1 MDIITYAKSKTYTN
15 ETAEEFG
22 GLKGANCTIK
32 SIAPISGGNRV
43 TFEWKNTEG
52 ATQEGTLDV
61 MDGVDGNDGLG
72 IKSVTINASN
82 HLIITY
88 DDDTTEDAGEVQT
101 VQGEDGKSA
110 YEIAVEHGYS
120 GTEEEWL
127 ASLKGEDGEE
137 GFSPTITV
145 KESTSE
151 KYVLTITNKDGS
163 YDTPNLKSG
172 GSGSATNLSD
182 LEDVQLTSLTT
193 GQILKWNGSKWV
205 NEDGVEIDSLGDI
218 NDVALGTLTDGQVLS
233 WNATL
238 GKWENKDAVNPTQFA
253 TMPTAA
259 DYPEAIVQYIGAD
272 TATYKR
278 GMFYRSNPSVVSG
291 SVVYTWEQTDVQ
303 PSNSDYEQL
312 TNHPEIENVELV
324 GNKTLDDLGINGK
337 FQYSTLPTA
346 TVSNAGKI
354 VQYIGTTTA
363 DYKKGFWYQSAYDSE
378 TSEYVWK
385 NIDVS
390 SNTQLATRI
399 AQLETN
405 QGDMSQLE
413 VAGVSDIVAALN
425 ALNGKGL
432 STITYNEPNLILTYA
447 DGTTKTFNVRDSI
460 LNETQIGELAN
471 VTDTTVANGNVLQYD
486 SAILGYK
493 PYDILTALTNL
504 LTESKDYTDQEIA
517 SSLTAS
523 AYVCDAKPQYDSV
536 NDLVIYFQNG
546 QAHTTDKTDSRFYY
560 TTSDG
565 SFCSSWIEG
574 TEFTFNVAQVDY
586 DDYVNKNTDVV
597 STYTEDMA
605 DKSKIPDVSALDAL
619 LAIVKTALA
628 LKVNTSSIID
638 ALTSQDATKVLSAN
652 QGYVIKGLIDDKND
666 KIQFATMPTP
676 ASALSGIV
684 YQYVG
689 SSSQA
694 FVKGHF
700 YTCLYDNVNDNWY
713 WDEIKYAADTDSAL
727 DPTSK
732 NPVANDALCEEFD
745 KKQDKDLETPIEVDG
760 TEQTTVE
767 DALSALNTYAA
778 KKVDQL
784 NSLPVASADT
794 LGMLVQYKGATTS
807 TLKHAFFYECKVV
820 EGSDPTE
827 YEWVDAGIG
836 GEDLSQYKKIFSGTS
851 AEWDALPLEDKITY
865 DYIMPDDDGE
875 TGDITDVVE
884 SGNHNAVES
893 DAVYNSE
900 QEIYEVMGK
909 MGAKNLLPNIATS
922 ESYASSGTVTKN
934 VNGSLTINGTFDAV
948 TTINID
954 YLNGLSNA
962 VFDVTDLIGTDIVV
976 TFLDTAVSGI
986 TLEVGYFNSAG
997 TRISL
1002 EGGVSTK
1009 ANITFPAGAVKSA
1022 TYLRIASGTYD
1033 NVTVYPMMQLASDT
1047 DNTYEPYAKTNQEL
1061 TAENEALTNQTDD
1074 IVNVLGAKNLLP
1086 FPYYN
1091 TSKTQDGITWT
1102 VNSDGS
1108 ISASGTATANS
1119 FFRITQDSD
1128 LSIYNNTI
1136 LSGCPAN
1143 GEMWSKWALY
1153 LSGNKDGQSVTKIDV
1168 GSGVLIEDIPA
1179 GYSGGLYAKVINGQT
1194 VNFTFKPMIRLASI
1208 VDNTYEPY
1216 SMTNKEMTP
1225 YVQAISNPNLLDNPW
1240 FTVNQRGQN
1249 SYTAAGYTVDR
1260 WKTVNSAGTITIDVN
1275 DGIQITESAD
1285 VNDTALIQQILFDRL
1300 PFGKSVTIS
1309 LYDGTKVYSAT
1320 GVVPSARTSSW
1331 QSVVNVATNNG
1342 ISIEFLIAP
1351 SSVTSFNSQVV
1362 IRTPKDATA
1371 RTIKAVKLELG
1382 SVSTLAMDTA
1392 PNYAQELL
1400 KCQYFFVNVF
1410 LHKQNYAGPYYAEGN
1425 ASQLYFAVNLPMPMR
1440 AAPSIELDSENIYVI
1455 GNNAHATITTYTP
1468 RVITMDNNVLKAS
1481 LANLDATEITD
1492 VDDHLYALNFFDSNT
1507 KKFWLSADL

>member
-32 SIAPISGGNRV
+32 SITSISGGNRV

-52 ATQEGTLDV
+52 VTQEGTLDV

-88 DDDTTEDAGEVQT
+88 DDDTTEDAGEVTT

-137 GFSPTITV
+137 GFSPEITV

-151 KYVLTITNKDGS
+151 RYVLTIKTKDDEF
-163 YDTPNLKSG
+163 DTPNLKGG
-172 GSGSATNLSD
+172 GSGSASRMSD

-233 WNATL
+233 WDATNH
-238 GKWENKDAVNPTQFA
+238 KWVNKDAVNPTQF
-253 TMPTAA
+253 TVMPAPE
-259 DYPEAIVQYIGAD
+259 DYPQGVVQFLGAD
-272 TATYKR
+272 TANYKR
-278 GMFYRSNPSVVSG
+278 GYFYRSTPSVVSG
-291 SVVYTWEQTDVQ
+291 EVVYNWVQTDTQ
-303 PSNSDYEQL
+303 PSNTDYEQM
-312 TNHPEIENVELV
+312 TNLPQINDVKLS
-324 GNKTLDDLGINGK
+324 GNKSLDDLGINGK

-363 DYKKGFWYQSAYDSE
+363 DFKKGYWYQSAYDSE
-378 TSEYVWK
+378 TAEYVWK

-390 SNTQLATRI
+390 SNSQLADRI

-413 VAGVSDIVAALN
+413 VAGVSDIIAALN

-432 STITYNEPNLILTYA
+432 STITYNEPNLILTYE

-493 PYDILTALTNL
+493 PYDILAALTNL

-574 TEFTFNVAQVDY
+574 VEFTFNVAQVDY

-628 LKVNTSSIID
+628 LKINTASIID

-666 KIQFATMPTP
+666 KLQFATMPSP
-676 ASALSGIV
+676 ASTLSGIV

-700 YTCLYDNVNDNWY
+700 YTCLYDNVNDTWY
-713 WDEIKYAADTDSAL
+713 WNEIKYAADTDSAL

-745 KKQDKDLETPIEVDG
+745 KKQNKDLETPIEVDG
-760 TEQTTVE
+760 TEQTAVE
-767 DALSALNTYAA
+767 DALSALNAYAA

-851 AEWDALPLEDKITY
+851 EKWDALPLEDKITY
-865 DYIMPDDDGE
+865 DYTMTDDDGE

-884 SGNHNAVES
+884 SGNHNPVES
-893 DAVYNSE
+893 DAVFDSE
-900 QEIYEVMGK
+900 QEIYEVIGK
-909 MGAKNLLPNIATS
+909 NGAKNILPFVYNKNVTNTQNCTASESNGVVTYTPSGIYSRIAYAYNGALEIGVSYRVRFKAKFTKAGDPLSYALRSNYDWEDSGNYAFQIISSSTSDYVTIDEVFTATS
-922 ESYASSGTVTKN
+922 EDLYLLFYIARGNSYSGNK
-934 VNGSLTINGTFDAV
+934 LEIKELQIN
-948 TTINID
+948 
-954 YLNGLSNA
+954 
-962 VFDVTDLIGTDIVV
+962 
-976 TFLDTAVSGI
+976 
-986 TLEVGYFNSAG
+986 
-997 TRISL
+997 
-1002 EGGVSTK
+1002 
-1009 ANITFPAGAVKSA
+1009 
-1022 TYLRIASGTYD
+1022 
-1033 NVTVYPMMQLASDT
+1033 LASDT
-1047 DNTYEPYAKTNQEL
+1047 DPTYQPYAKTNQQL
-1061 TAENEALTNQTDD
+1061 
-1074 IVNVLGAKNLLP
+1074 
-1086 FPYYN
+1086 
-1091 TSKTQDGITWT
+1091 TQDTTGLLDNLEVNGAVNMLPNNAASQTINSVEWT
-1102 VNSDGS
+1102 VNSDGTVQ
-1108 ISASGTATANS
+1108 AYVPSGTTTSAESNLIIATPDEMNALLNEYGE
-1119 FFRITQDSD
+1119 
-1128 LSIYNNTI
+1128 LK
-1136 LSGCPAN
+1136 LVGCPA
-1143 GEMWSKWALY
+1143 G
-1153 LSGNKDGQSVTKIDV
+1153 
-1168 GSGVLIEDIPA
+1168 GSDIPG
-1179 GYSGGLYAKVINGQT
+1179 GYGIRCKQGTKYPRDIGNGIILKSSDGT
-1194 VNFTFKPMIRLASI
+1194 VNIGLSCNVRENTTGPKTLLFKPMIGLVSTPNFDYAHY
-1208 VDNTYEPY
+1208 VPY
-1216 SMTNKEMTP
+1216 AMTNRELTDNVNELLAVNIVSTPSDLTP
-1225 YVQAISNPNLLDNPW
+1225 YLRSIKEGLTIQYFNISKSGNVVSISA
-1240 FTVNQRGQN
+1240 TVTN
-1249 SYTAAGYTVDR
+1249 STENDIAANEPLFYCNEMPR
-1260 WKTVNSAGTITIDVN
+1260 IT
-1275 DGIQITESAD
+1275 
-1285 VNDTALIQQILFDRL
+1285 
-1300 PFGKSVTIS
+1300 S
-1309 LYDGTKVYSAT
+1309 LY
-1320 GVVPSARTSSW
+1320 
-1331 QSVVNVATNNG
+1331 SVVQFINSNNFTRINLRDSG
-1342 ISIEFLIAP
+1342 RVDLRNTFPSGESFSFSFTYIS
-1351 SSVTSFNSQVV
+1351 
-1362 IRTPKDATA
+1362 K
-1371 RTIKAVKLELG
+1371 ELY
-1382 SVSTLAMDTA
+1382 S
-1392 PNYAQELL
+1392 
-1400 KCQYFFVNVF
+1400 
-1410 LHKQNYAGPYYAEGN
+1410 
-1425 ASQLYFAVNLPMPMR
+1425 
-1440 AAPSIELDSENIYVI
+1440 
-1455 GNNAHATITTYTP
+1455 
-1468 RVITMDNNVLKAS
+1468 
-1481 LANLDATEITD
+1481 
-1492 VDDHLYALNFFDSNT
+1492 
-1507 KKFWLSADL
+1507 